1 MNTSLSSTV
10 PLGSPL
16 YEQVK
21 QAVLAAL
28 AQGEWKQ
35 GEAIPP
41 EKNLAERFGVSI
53 GTLRKAIDELAAENI
68 LVRHQ
73 GRVTYVAVHT
83 RNHHFFKFFRIL
95 RQDGH
100 KSYPA
105 TELLRFRRVKASA
118 EARDKLGLPA
128 GAYVFEFLNMLSLNG
143 DVVMVDDIC
152 LPESRFPGMTMDD
165 LARAAAAK
173 PLAAGS
179 SGNGTPPHLT
189 LALYQKLT
197 GAPLMHVP
205 YKGGA
210 PSLTDLIGGHLDVV
224 FSNYPESLS
233 HVKNGSLRA
242 LAITTR
248 ERSADLPDVPTVAQA
263 GLPDLIV
270 ENFTGVMAP
279 ASTPPELVQ
288 RIGAAIVQQV
298 SQPAMKQALLQLGFV
313 PQPRGPAEFGGYL
326 RSEVDRWAKIIR
338 DANIQIA

>member
-1 MNTSLSSTV
+1 MNREQPPPIDDAQRRRLLGALGAASLC
-10 PLGSPL
+10 
-16 YEQVK
+16 
-21 QAVLAAL
+21 ALAPWQQAL
-28 AQGEWKQ
+28 AQKGNWPDRP
-35 GEAIPP
+35 INYVVPFPP
-41 EKNLAERFGVSI
+41 GGLTDVAARQVGKALGDAERWNVVVENKPGGSANIGAAHVSHAAPDGYTWLAI
-53 GTLRKAIDELAAENI
+53 TLSHAANATLFAGKAGYDLTRDLAP
-68 LVRHQ
+68 
-73 GRVTYVAVHT
+73 VAGLASSPIMVVV
-83 RNHHFFKFFRIL
+83 NA
-95 RQDGH
+95 
-100 KSYPA
+100 KSPIKSMA
-105 TELLRFRRVKASA
+105 
-118 EARDKLGLPA
+118 
-128 GAYVFEFLNMLSLNG
+128 
-143 DVVMVDDIC
+143 
-152 LPESRFPGMTMDD
+152 D

-197 GAPLMHVP
+197 GTPLMHVP

-224 FSNYPESLS
+224 FSNYPESLA

-248 ERSADLPDVPTVAQA
+248 ARSADLPDVPTVAQA

-288 RIGAAIVQQV
+288 RIGEAIVKQV
-298 SQPAMKQALLQLGFV
+298 SQPAMQQALLQLGFV
-313 PQPRGPAEFGGYL
+313 PQPRGPAEFGSYL
-326 RSEVDRWAKIIR
+326 RSEVDRWARIIR

>member
-73 GRVTYVAVHT
+73 GRGTYVAVHT

-152 LPESRFPGMTMDD
+152 LPESRFPGMTEVH
-165 LARAAAAK
+165 LRERA
-173 PLAAGS
+173 S
-179 SGNGTPPHLT
+179 T
-189 LALYQKLT
+189 LYALYQDVFGVNVIATDERLRT
-197 GAPLMHVP
+197 CLADRSHARWLGVAEGGPLLEIRRLAYSYNRQPVEWRISRVNTERYEYLGHEPWEAGA
-205 YKGGA
+205 
-210 PSLTDLIGGHLDVV
+210 
-224 FSNYPESLS
+224 
-233 HVKNGSLRA
+233 
-242 LAITTR
+242 
-248 ERSADLPDVPTVAQA
+248 
-263 GLPDLIV
+263 
-270 ENFTGVMAP
+270 
-279 ASTPPELVQ
+279 
-288 RIGAAIVQQV
+288 
-298 SQPAMKQALLQLGFV
+298 
-313 PQPRGPAEFGGYL
+313 
-326 RSEVDRWAKIIR
+326 
-338 DANIQIA
+338 